1 MTKNNGH
8 TPFDDETP
16 FAPDADPK
24 QAKNPFAN
32 SVFAFCYI
40 RAIISDSHSC
50 MGFLTPAS
58 ALPEDQ
64 FQVFNRQ
71 IPVPTGAH
79 ELVPVMSPALAALF
93 ATYAQ
98 VSMWRKIEKNSAAVR
113 DFYRQHLRYFGRW
126 GIKTCHEKLRDSIM
140 NVIKRFPKESME
152 VIDRRRRSVQPDL
165 EEDDQ
170 APEEEV
176 PP

>member
-1 MTKNNGH
+1 M
-8 TPFDDETP
+8 
-16 FAPDADPK
+16 
-24 QAKNPFAN
+24 
-32 SVFAFCYI
+32 
-40 RAIISDSHSC
+40 
-50 MGFLTPAS
+50 
-58 ALPEDQ
+58 
-64 FQVFNRQ
+64 
-71 IPVPTGAH
+71 
-79 ELVPVMSPALAALF
+79 AALF

-98 VSMWRKIEKNSAAVR
+98 VSMWRKIEKNRAAVR

-170 APEEEV
+170 APAEEA